1 MGEEEVGAPVVDRF
15 LRPLPD
21 ASAPC
26 GPDLEYDNDFL
37 ALSQAAAGKPESQF
51 DAGVPPDWRAVRE
64 QSEALL
70 ERTRDLRIALLWLRC
85 GLHLDGFGALPQG
98 LRLVLGL
105 LEAHWDTLHPLP
117 DPDDGDPYAR
127 MNALAVL
134 AESDGVLGDLR
145 QAVLIQQR
153 GVGEVRVRSVEI
165 ALNMLQ
171 PREGEA
177 VLSRGQISQML
188 AEAVE
193 QQPALRLQPQAA
205 IDRVKAL
212 TALMNERA
220 GVQGAPDLKP
230 LLSLLVGIAGL
241 MPVPAEAA
249 DGAAEGATADGAQS
263 GTGPR
268 LSGGVNSRDDAVR
281 ALDMVCAYLERAE
294 PTNPAP
300 LLLRRARR
308 LISHNFLQLMKELA
322 PDALDQVARV
332 MGVDP
337 STVQIDDAS

>member
-1 MGEEEVGAPVVDRF
+1 
-15 LRPLPD
+15 
-21 ASAPC
+21 
-26 GPDLEYDNDFL
+26 
-37 ALSQAAAGKPESQF
+37 
-51 DAGVPPDWRAVRE
+51 
-64 QSEALL
+64 
-70 ERTRDLRIALLWLRC
+70 
-85 GLHLDGFGALPQG
+85 HLDGFGALPQG

-165 ALNMLQ
+165 AL
-171 PREGEA
+171 
-177 VLSRGQISQML
+177 
-188 AEAVE
+188 
-193 QQPALRLQPQAA
+193 
-205 IDRVKAL
+205 
-212 TALMNERA
+212 
-220 GVQGAPDLKP
+220 
-230 LLSLLVGIAGL
+230 
-241 MPVPAEAA
+241 
-249 DGAAEGATADGAQS
+249 
-263 GTGPR
+263 
-268 LSGGVNSRDDAVR
+268 
-281 ALDMVCAYLERAE
+281 DMVCAYLERAE